1 MFQHRLE
8 RLALPQRRVLVCK
21 LLHPVKEKE
30 KLHLKRLLAA
40 ESAIVIER
48 GNSLIARNESR
59 AALRGDIRDKVQYR
73 LFAGPFVPRGE
84 RIGAIER

>member
-1 MFQHRLE
+1 MLRGQGPHTIKGEGPPRRYGLLYPE
-8 RLALPQRRVLVCK
+8 R
-21 LLHPVKEKE
+21 
-30 KLHLKRLLAA
+30 
-40 ESAIVIER
+40 AIVIER